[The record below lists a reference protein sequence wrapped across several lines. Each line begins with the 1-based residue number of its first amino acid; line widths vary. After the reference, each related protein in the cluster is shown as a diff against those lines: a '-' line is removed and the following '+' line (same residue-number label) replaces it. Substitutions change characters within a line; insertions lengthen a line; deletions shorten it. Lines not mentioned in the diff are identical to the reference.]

1 MRLLGYRIEWLG
13 ALAVVVL
20 LAALAPL
27 FVFGKFATL
36 EWTYVW
42 AFAITILGLNLLTGY
57 SGQISIGNGAFM
69 AIGGYTSAI
78 LQWKLGWSYL
88 VTLPLAGLLAGVGGF
103 LFGIPALKLR
113 GLYLA
118 LGTFALALATPSV
131 IRHYSD
137 LTGGHQG
144 INLRT
149 AKDPFGLVAS
159 QQLTSEQW
167 LYYLALL
174 LLLLLMLFARAV
186 IRSRTGRAFK
196 AIRDNET
203 AAVANGISLT
213 YYKTLAFGLSAF
225 YAGIAGGLYAII
237 TAYVSPDSF
246 DVGLSFSLLVGLVV
260 GGLGTLAGP
269 VLGATFVI
277 WLPIYTQGIKIPFSG
292 LDLRPD
298 IAFGVILILI
308 MWLIPVGAAGRVY
321 QALARFQ
328 ARRRRRG
335 RLPGGLEIATDPE
348 VVAGAAI
355 EAEPK
360 AGN

>member
-13 ALAVVVL
+13 ALALLIL

-42 AFAITILGLNLLTGY
+42 AFAIAILGLNLLTGY

-103 LFGIPALKLR
+103 LFGFPALKLK

-118 LGTFALALATPSV
+118 LGTFALALAAPSV

-144 INLRT
+144 INLRS

-167 LYYLALL
+167 LYYLSLV

-269 VLGATFVI
+269 VLGAIFVI
-277 WLPIYTQGIKIPFSG
+277 WLPIFTQGIKIPFSG

-298 IAFGVILILI
+298 IAFSVILIL
-308 MWLIPVGAAGRVY
+308 MMKVIPVGAVGGIYQGLAG
-321 QALARFQ
+321 FQ

-335 RLPGGLEIATDPE
+335 RLPGGLEIGTDPE
-348 VVAGAAI
+348 VVAAAPI